1 MAETT
6 SYTPRKKP
14 ASIPFAP
21 VVAEKIAERIAANRM
36 FPFETSAELA
46 PITTDATFAAPSL
59 SFPGIS
65 AAPTGATTTIGG
77 AATPAAASYSY
88 VPGAI
93 GAYGAYDLLKRD
105 DVSPG
110 RGALQG
116 AASGAGIGY
125 TFGGPAGAGIGAG
138 IGGAAGLIKSL
149 FGGGSKTNI
158 EEDRIKKLA
167 QMGITLP
174 TPAPRDTAAELASN
188 PDFYNTRKEEFLRP
202 VDITGYASFYEKV
215 PGYQNL
221 SQAQK
226 EDIAKK
232 ALDLKLVREHKGTV
246 DISPSKEFDDYVSS
260 FKKK

>member
-1 MAETT
+1 MAKTT

-21 VVAEKIAERIAANRM
+21 VVAGGIAASRM

-59 SFPGIS
+59 AFPEIA
-65 AAPTGATTTIGG
+65 AAPSGATTTIGG
-77 AATPAAASYSY
+77 AATPAAGATSYL
-88 VPGAI
+88 PGAI

-149 FGGGSKTNI
+149 FGGGSRTNI

-167 QMGITLP
+167 QMGISLP
-174 TPAPRDTAAELASN
+174 MPAPRDTAAELASN

-232 ALDLKLVREHKGTV
+232 ALDLKIVREHHGTV
-246 DISPSKEFDDYVSS
+246 DINPSKEFDDYVSS